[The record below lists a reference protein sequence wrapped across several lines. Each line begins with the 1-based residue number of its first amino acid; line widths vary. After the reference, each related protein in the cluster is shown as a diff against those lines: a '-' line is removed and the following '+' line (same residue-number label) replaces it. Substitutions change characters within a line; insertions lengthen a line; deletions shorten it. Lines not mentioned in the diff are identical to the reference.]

1 MMKGRQPVCRSP
13 AGEQAPVDDLF
24 DHQTVPEYNTRA
36 VEKLTGIPADTF
48 RAWER
53 RHGLPA
59 PARTTGNHRLY
70 SERDIAIITWL
81 KKMTDQG
88 VSISRAVSM
97 ARRKLEDDPAALP
110 PQQLLPVA
118 NSSDLL
124 RLQQS
129 LIDAFVGFD
138 SQLASQIMEEALALY
153 DVERV
158 CFELIQPA
166 LIELGRLWERGQIC
180 VAVEHFGTSFCM
192 RKLSALF
199 NASQPEFGDTTI
211 VASGVEGETHELGLM
226 LVSVILSR
234 SGFRVIYL
242 GVDLPGCELVEAI
255 RSIQPDAIV
264 LSAPTEPSVETL
276 RRAIATLQEA
286 DAIAQPAL
294 IGYGGY
300 VFEEKP
306 ELRDTVDA
314 TYLGKD
320 ARSAREILQR
330 QLRSRGERLV
340 LARS

>member
-59 PARTTGNHRLY
+59 PARTAGNHRLY

-97 ARRKLEDDPAALP
+97 ARRRLASETPPAPSQPVPAA
-110 PQQLLPVA
+110 
-118 NSSDLL
+118 NGSDLF

-129 LIDAFVGFD
+129 LIDAFIGFD
-138 SQLASQIMEEALALY
+138 SQLANQIMEEALALY

-166 LIELGRLWERGQIC
+166 LIELGCLWERGEIC

-199 NASQPEFGDTTI
+199 NASQPEIGETTI
-211 VASGVEGETHELGLM
+211 VASGVAGETHELGLM

-242 GVDLPGCELVEAI
+242 GVDLPGNELVEAI
-255 RSIQPDAIV
+255 RSIRPDAIV
-264 LSAPTEPSVETL
+264 LSAPTEPSVDTL
-276 RRAIATLQEA
+276 RRTIATLQGSSEI
-286 DAIAQPAL
+286 DQPTL

-300 VFEEKP
+300 VFEQNP

-340 LARS
+340 LARP

>member
-1 MMKGRQPVCRSP
+1 M
-13 AGEQAPVDDLF
+13 DDLF

-36 VEKLTGIPADTF
+36 VEKLTGVPADTF

-53 RHGLPA
+53 RYGLPA
-59 PARTTGNHRLY
+59 PARTAGNHRLY

-81 KKMTDQG
+81 KKMTDDG
-88 VSISRAVSM
+88 ISISRAVSM
-97 ARRKLEDDPAALP
+97 AQRRLDEGSATPTPRPSTMP
-110 PQQLLPVA
+110 P
-118 NSSDLL
+118 NGSDLL
-124 RLQQS
+124 RLQRA

-138 SQLASQIMEEALALY
+138 SQYANMIMEEALALY

-158 CFELIQPA
+158 CFELIQPV
-166 LIELGRLWERGQIC
+166 LIELGSRWERGEIC

-199 NASQPEFGDTTI
+199 NASLPEVGDTT
-211 VASGVEGETHELGLM
+211 VVTSGVAGETHELGLM

-242 GVDLPGCELVEAI
+242 GTDLPGSELVEAV
-255 RSIQPDAIV
+255 RSIKPEAIV
-264 LSAPTEPSVETL
+264 LSAPTVQSVDTL
-276 RRAIATLQEA
+276 RQTIDTLREA
-286 DAIAQPAL
+286 NPTDHAPL

-300 VFEEKP
+300 VFEQQP

-320 ARSAREILQR
+320 ARSARQVLR
-330 QLRSRGERLV
+330 QELRSRGERMV